1 MVSRPTL
8 IVRCQPE
15 DETAMEVTAHPP
27 SYAEVEKMKSS
38 TLRMHAM
45 ATSGLVYGTA
55 FHLLIICVRISP
67 TLISSVSLT
76 FVLINP
82 RPLMKLRLRAP
93 SIENGIKTELMA
105 STRAP
110 IDIHSCPLTQRCP
123 KQDTVTPTQ
132 PTHRQYSLLYRPNKN
147 SPIQDYS
154 FIITKL
160 L

>member
-1 MVSRPTL
+1 MRRRWRWLPTRPHMPRSRKWNRQL
-8 IVRCQPE
+8 FVC
-15 DETAMEVTAHPP
+15 
-27 SYAEVEKMKSS
+27 
-38 TLRMHAM
+38 M

-55 FHLLIICVRISP
+55 FLLLIIYVRISP

-160 L
+160 LYLEIIIINCELR